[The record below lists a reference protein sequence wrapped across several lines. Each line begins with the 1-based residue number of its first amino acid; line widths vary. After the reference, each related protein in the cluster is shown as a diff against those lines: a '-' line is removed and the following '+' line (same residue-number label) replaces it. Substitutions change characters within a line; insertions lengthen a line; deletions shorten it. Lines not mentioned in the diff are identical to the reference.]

1 MLLYI
6 HYRIGHLCYH
16 RSNDFLQ
23 LWIIMTI
30 VSITY
35 ILVARPYKKQYGL
48 YNNLDAIL
56 LLSILGVFFWWSHT
70 VMTGLCY
77 FMIHLSL
84 YWLFYSF
91 SSTCLLHCICVQTT
105 CSNFQIIAS
114 VVAQMTNSVMLLCI
128 LGAENLGQ
136 REYK

>member
-1 MLLYI
+1 MDQMVDVSAHIMLLYI

-23 LWIIMTI
+23 LGTIMTI

-35 ILVARPYKKQYGL
+35 ILVACPYKKQYGL

-70 VMTGLCY
+70 MMTGLCY
-77 FMIHLSL
+77 FMIYLSL

-91 SSTCLLHCICVQTT
+91 SFHLLTSLHLCATNLFQF
-105 CSNFQIIAS
+105 SNPNCATVAINYINQQIQ
-114 VVAQMTNSVMLLCI
+114 V
-128 LGAENLGQ
+128 
-136 REYK
+136 